1 MAQHDI
7 RLELRDFSWLGYFG
21 GKEVQDLRKKGKKK
35 KKLWVMFRNP
45 ISVGFEKLLEVGVVV
60 WPYAPVG
67 L

>member
-1 MAQHDI
+1 MAGI
-7 RLELRDFSWLGYFG
+7 FWGEGSAGFK
-21 GKEVQDLRKKGKKK
+21 KERKKK